1 MADRGEDN
9 FGNEGARAYLGL
21 LTTQLVATIKAIA
34 ADPER
39 LEPDEDGESMLMP
52 SVEILAQLCE
62 RCGATPPRPDA
73 VRQWARKYLEA
84 FDAAA
89 DPGGAAPGRRA
100 GRRKVIENT
109 FRWLE
114 SLADSYWD
122 R

>member
-21 LTTQLVATIKAIA
+21 LTTQLVATIKAVA

-62 RCGATPPRPDA
+62 RCGATPPRPDD
-73 VRQWARKYLEA
+73 VRRWSRKYLGA
-84 FDAAA
+84 FDAAGL
-89 DPGGAAPGRRA
+89 GGSDLGYRT